1 MNTNSTLQLATVS
14 AFVLFGAPAFAK
26 GPVRQ
31 TLEVG
36 LKDPVV
42 LDLSVGAGDVRV
54 TYSRDGELS
63 ISVSARDANGKEIS
77 EDFLARSMTVEQD
90 GPRIRIRSLPERFPG
105 VVLKVSYQID
115 VPFRTEVNAAI
126 LGAGNLT
133 VIGVTGP
140 AALATAEGNIEV
152 AEVLRSRVEARTGKG
167 KISCFRIR
175 EVVAE
180 TGSGNIVL
188 MEDGPSRAVV
198 KSGLGAIEA
207 AGARGSLFAST
218 DKGDVHVK
226 AVLYDT
232 WEITS
237 RAGNVRIEMPPKTK
251 FNLDADTVSG
261 IISVER
267 DDMRR
272 PATEI
277 HELHQLVNGGGR
289 RVSVHSTAANIFIQ

>member
-14 AFVLFGAPAFAK
+14 VVVLFGAPTFAK

-42 LDLSVGAGDVRV
+42 LDLSVAAGDVRV

-63 ISVSARDANGKEIS
+63 VSVSARDANGEEIS
-77 EDFLARSMTVEQD
+77 EDFLAHGMTVEQD
-90 GPRIRIRSLPERFPG
+90 GPRIRIRSLPDRFPG
-105 VVLKVSYQID
+105 AAPKVSYQID
-115 VPFRTEVNAAI
+115 APFRTEVNAAI
-126 LGAGNLT
+126 IGAGNLT

-167 KISCFRIR
+167 KISCLRIR
-175 EVVAE
+175 EVNAE

-261 IISVER
+261 IVSVER
-267 DDMRR
+267 DDMLR
-272 PATEI
+272 PASEI
-277 HELHQLVNGGGR
+277 HELHQQVNGGGR